1 MQIIQNILNKDI
13 TKLTYKEKMLVI
25 DYFRKVV
32 NDEFDKFKN
41 MFLQKEKE
49 EIFERA
55 YLIDTYDNIRIR
67 LLSLNFLTIV
77 DLLKYKKDNFIDYM
91 YNADVNNS
99 VFDYYDNIQNEIIEE
114 TMKLKKQSETQYK
127 SKVA

>member
-1 MQIIQNILNKDI
+1 MQLIENILKKDI
-13 TKLTYKEKMLVI
+13 SKLKFKERQLVI
-25 DYFRKVV
+25 DYFRKLV

-67 LLSLNFLTIV
+67 LCSLNFLTIV
-77 DLLKYKKDNFIDYM
+77 DLLKYQRYNFIDYM
-91 YNADVNNS
+91 YNVDVNDS
-99 VFDYYDNIQNEIIEE
+99 VFDYYDNIQSEIIAE
-114 TMKLKKQSETQYK
+114 TIKLKKQSETEYK
-127 SKVA
+127 VKAA

>member
-13 TKLTYKEKMLVI
+13 TKLTYKERMLVI

-32 NDEFDKFKN
+32 NEEFENFKN
-41 MFLQKEKE
+41 NLLQNSKE

-91 YNADVNNS
+91 YNVDVNDS
-99 VFDYYDNIQNEIIEE
+99 VFDYYDNIEAEIVKEAIR
-114 TMKLKKQSETQYK
+114 LKNKNKTEYNV
-127 SKVA
+127 KVA

>member
-1 MQIIQNILNKDI
+1 MEIIENMLKKDI
-13 TKLTYKEKMLVI
+13 SKLKYKERQLII

-67 LLSLNFLTIV
+67 LFSLNFLTIV

-91 YNADVNNS
+91 YNADVNDS
-99 VFDYYDNIQNEIIEE
+99 VFDYYDNIEAEIVKEAIRLKNQNKTE
-114 TMKLKKQSETQYK
+114 YNV
-127 SKVA
+127 KVA